1 MIYLIALLPALGF
14 GLVPI
19 ISGKVGGSAANQIFG
34 IGAGASIIGILSFI
48 LFRPHVS
55 LLPFCFALVCGA
67 LWTIGQIGA
76 FISYQRIGVANT
88 VPLSTTFQLIGNSII
103 GVLAFHEWRTPRQ
116 LTIGFVALALV
127 VFGALCTSVTNRSG
141 GHHIHVTD
149 ILFLLITTIGYW
161 VYSAFPKIPL
171 VSRVDS
177 VGVFLPEMLGILV
190 GAVIYEAATHNLS
203 AFREKAQYGN
213 IFNGISWGLAALA
226 YIFAARQIGVTQAFV
241 FTQLNV
247 IIGTLGGVFILH
259 EEKTRLEMRFIIIG
273 IIFIIAGSIMTSFA

>member
-1 MIYLIALLPALGF
+1 MIYLIALIPALGF

-19 ISGKVGGSAANQIFG
+19 ISGKVGGSSANQIFG
-34 IGAGASIIGILSFI
+34 IGAGASVIGILSFI

-55 LLPFCFALVCGA
+55 LIPFCFALVCGA

-103 GVLAFHEWRTPRQ
+103 GVLAFHEWHTPRQ
-116 LTIGFVALALV
+116 LTIGFVALAVV

-141 GHHIHVTD
+141 GHHIHATD
-149 ILFLLITTIGYW
+149 IIFLLVTTIGYW

-171 VSRVDS
+171 VSHVDS
-177 VGVFLPEMLGILV
+177 VGVFLPEMLGILI
-190 GAVIYEAATHNLS
+190 GAVIYEAATHNLA
-203 AFREKAQYGN
+203 AFRQKEQYGN
-213 IFNGISWGLAALA
+213 ILNGLSWGLAALA

-247 IIGTLGGVFILH
+247 IIGTLGGIFILH
-259 EEKTRLEMRFIIIG
+259 EEKTRLEMRFIVIG
-273 IIFIIAGSIMTSFA
+273 ILLIIVGSIMTSFA

>member
-1 MIYLIALLPALGF
+1 MIYLIALIPALGF

-34 IGAGASIIGILSFI
+34 IGAGASIIGLVSFLI
-48 LFRPHVS
+48 FRPHVA
-55 LLPFCFALVCGA
+55 LIPFLFAVVCGA

-141 GHHIHVTD
+141 GHHIHISD
-149 ILFLLITTIGYW
+149 ILFLLVTTVGYW
-161 VYSAFPKIPL
+161 VYSAFPKIP
-171 VSRVDS
+171 VVRHVDS
-177 VGVFLPEMLGILV
+177 VGVFLPEMLGILL
-190 GAVIYEAATHNLS
+190 GAIIYEAATHQLG
-203 AFREKAQYGN
+203 AFKQKAQYTN
-213 IFNGISWGLAALA
+213 IWNGLSWGLAALI

-247 IIGTLGGVFILH
+247 IIGTLGGIFILH
-259 EEKTRLEMRFIIIG
+259 EEKTRLEMRFTVIGIFLIII
-273 IIFIIAGSIMTSFA
+273 GSIMTSFA